1 MSNDYQDRE
10 VLLQIKRNFTS
21 NETIK
26 HLMNENKRL
35 QLEIGVLK
43 SEVQELNHV
52 LSETIRKKTKVER
65 DEYINS
71 ILGQLDS
78 QRTKKNEYKKQMT
91 EWRDKYYSEKNK
103 TQNI

>member
-21 NETIK
+21 NETTK
-26 HLMNENKRL
+26 HSMNEIKRL
-35 QLEIGVLK
+35 QLELGVLK

-71 ILGQLDS
+71 ILGQLES

-91 EWRDKYYSEKNK
+91 EWRDKYYGEKNK